1 MTRFATAALMWGAVI
16 LGACSPE
23 NLAASRDGNA
33 DTSTSAPLDAL
44 AVERCTGSLSDLRG
58 RCQAS
63 FDGTFADLP
72 ACTGIGQMVKAC
84 GDVIA
89 IVQGSGFTT
98 LTCYYDAATHVLV
111 GAFEA
116 SDTTGFCNGESFA
129 RADGQIPG
137 PSCDTTAP
145 FFLRTCPRPDASAD

>member
-1 MTRFATAALMWGAVI
+1 MTRFAAATLMWGAVT

-23 NLAASRDGNA
+23 HLAASRDGSA

-44 AVERCTGSLSDLRG
+44 AVDRCTGSLSDLRG

-63 FDGTFADLP
+63 FDGTLADLP
-72 ACTGIGQMVKAC
+72 ACTGISQMVRAC

-89 IVQGSGFTT
+89 IVQGSGVTAV
-98 LTCYYDAATHVLV
+98 TCYYDAATHALV
-111 GAFEA
+111 GALEL
-116 SDTTGFCNGESFA
+116 SDSPGFCGGSFG

-145 FFLRTCPRPDASAD
+145 FYVRTCPRPDAGAD